1 MCINAWSFPCGTICI
16 ETCAYK
22 YAITNKQM
30 LITVLVWL
38 PLSATLCPHQG
49 FLGDVSSGGEAA
61 SPRSSVGEASSAT
74 ASAVRAAG
82 SKSSSARIAAKSTP
96 VISLSQPVL
105 APGLGANGPAQPPV
119 LGTAT
124 PVGLPAATRAVPEPP
139 RVQRS
144 ISSRRAA
151 KSET

>member
-1 MCINAWSFPCGTICI
+1 MYIC
-16 ETCAYK
+16 K
-22 YAITNKQM
+22 HKQ
-30 LITVLVWL
+30 TKVNDGRCVVA
-38 PLSATLCPHQG
+38 PSVTRCPNQG
-49 FLGDVSSGGEAA
+49 FLTNITEVSSGDEAA

-82 SKSSSARIAAKSTP
+82 SKFSSARITAKSML
-96 VISLSQPVL
+96 V
-105 APGLGANGPAQPPV
+105 APGLGATGLVLLPV

-124 PVGLPAATRAVPEPP
+124 PVGLPAASRAVPEPP

-151 KSET
+151 KSETRGVVDG

>member
-1 MCINAWSFPCGTICI
+1 MYINTWSFPCGTICI

-82 SKSSSARIAAKSTP
+82 SKFSSARITAKSML
-96 VISLSQPVL
+96 V
-105 APGLGANGPAQPPV
+105 APGLGATGLVLLPV

-124 PVGLPAATRAVPEPP
+124 PVGLPAAPRAVPEPP